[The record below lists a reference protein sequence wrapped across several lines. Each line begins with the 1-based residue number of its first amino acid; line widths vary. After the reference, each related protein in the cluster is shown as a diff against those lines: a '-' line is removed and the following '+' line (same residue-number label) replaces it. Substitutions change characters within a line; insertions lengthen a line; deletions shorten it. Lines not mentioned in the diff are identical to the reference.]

1 MLATS
6 SLYSQCL
13 SSSAVAQPVMKSLSP
28 ELLPAR
34 LTGHAHSGVPRPLL
48 KTQSRLSPAP
58 LVTTSSPPRP
68 STQLPPTTWY
78 WIAAGRLSAMVNGKS
93 KDAFLHFSS
102 MEVNY
107 GLFSLN

>member
-13 SSSAVAQPVMKSLSP
+13 SSSAVAQPVMKSLSS
-28 ELLPAR
+28 ELLPAPAR
-34 LTGHAHSGVPRPLL
+34 LTGHAHFGVPRPLL
-48 KTQSRLSPAP
+48 KTQSTLSPAP
-58 LVTTSSPPRP
+58 LV
-68 STQLPPTTWY
+68 TTWY

-107 GLFSLN
+107 GLFSLS